1 MKKSTACLIFFA
13 FMFLTFEYLIAGNNI
28 TVSVKSDINQVRS
41 DDDAINVISPML
53 YDLKEMH
60 NYKLNSN
67 KDLHGSIIVLL
78 EINTNGNIIKCDLVN
93 NSLKD
98 NDIKNMIL
106 LYFKDK
112 AKFNKVSGNKKN
124 SIFKIEYGF

>member
-1 MKKSTACLIFFA
+1 MI
-13 FMFLTFEYLIAGNNI
+13 LTFKYLIADNNI
-28 TVSVKSDINQVRS
+28 KVSVKSDINQVRS

-78 EINTNGNIIKCDLVN
+78 EINTNGNIIKCNLIND
-93 NSLKD
+93 SLKD
-98 NDIKNMIL
+98 NDIKNLIL